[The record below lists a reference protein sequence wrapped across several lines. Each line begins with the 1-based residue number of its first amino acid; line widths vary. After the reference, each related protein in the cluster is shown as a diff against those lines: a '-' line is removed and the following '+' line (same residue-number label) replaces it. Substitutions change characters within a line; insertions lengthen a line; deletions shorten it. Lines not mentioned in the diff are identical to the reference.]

1 MLGRYSMLARVHGVA
16 RQDMSSY
23 MLLRPESFF
32 TARVRTPIRSHRV
45 VHVRA
50 RMSSQMCRPHVR
62 STASRMFT
70 NKGALTRMGPLM
82 LNEPSLF
89 CVRLATSVY
98 VAYPAP
104 PRGVCLR
111 ACTQGWW
118 SMFGHAT
125 ICSILHDPMFRGGA
139 LHVSSVGLHNT
150 FDGAD
155 GK

>member
-1 MLGRYSMLARVHGVA
+1 
-16 RQDMSSY
+16 
-23 MLLRPESFF
+23 
-32 TARVRTPIRSHRV
+32 
-45 VHVRA
+45 
-50 RMSSQMCRPHVR
+50 
-62 STASRMFT
+62 MFT
-70 NKGALTRMGPLM
+70 NKGALTRMGSLM
-82 LNEPSLF
+82 LNESSLF

-104 PRGVCLR
+104 PRGVRLPT
-111 ACTQGWW
+111 CTQGWW
-118 SMFGHAT
+118 FMFAHAT